1 MKKVQHFLVVDDDY
15 AARYLAGNAIE
26 EAEIA
31 ENIIFCNNG
40 LEALEYIKQNC
51 LPTVEEPDKY
61 CPELILL
68 DLNMPVMDGY
78 EFLEE
83 LASIQDLKHNNTS
96 VILLSSSSYLK
107 EESKVKRFSILGY
120 LEKPVL
126 AEDLIKLTSAKYK
139 PFQ

>member
-1 MKKVQHFLVVDDDY
+1 MKKVKDFLVIDDDY

-26 EAEIA
+26 EANLA
-31 ENIIFCNNG
+31 DNIIFCNNG
-40 LEALEYIKQNC
+40 LEALTYIKENC
-51 LPTVEEPDKY
+51 LPTKENPDKS

-83 LASIQDLKHNNTS
+83 LARIEDLRHNDTS

-107 EESKVKRFSILGY
+107 EESKVKKFSILGY
-120 LEKPVL
+120 IEKPVM
-126 AEDLIKLTSAKYK
+126 AEDLLKLIKKEV
-139 PFQ
+139 

>member
-1 MKKVQHFLVVDDDY
+1 
-15 AARYLAGNAIE
+15 
-26 EAEIA
+26 
-31 ENIIFCNNG
+31 
-40 LEALEYIKQNC
+40 
-51 LPTVEEPDKY
+51 
-61 CPELILL
+61 
-68 DLNMPVMDGY
+68 MPVMDGY

-120 LEKPVL
+120 IEKPVL